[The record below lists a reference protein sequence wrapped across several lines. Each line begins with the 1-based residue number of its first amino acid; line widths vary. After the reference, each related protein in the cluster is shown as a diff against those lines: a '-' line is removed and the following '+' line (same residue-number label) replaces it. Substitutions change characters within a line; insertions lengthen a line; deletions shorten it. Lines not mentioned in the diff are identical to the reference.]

1 MCSSDL
7 YSCVT
12 GNAQMAA
19 QWFRLARVTGDRRFG
34 DGARQA
40 TRFLKSIHD
49 CATSNPRIR
58 GAVKGSHP
66 IWGRY
71 LFGSY
76 PNWAAKF
83 FMDALLMELADD
95 GGHGVTVRCW

>member
-1 MCSSDL
+1 
-7 YSCVT
+7 
-12 GNAQMAA
+12 MAA